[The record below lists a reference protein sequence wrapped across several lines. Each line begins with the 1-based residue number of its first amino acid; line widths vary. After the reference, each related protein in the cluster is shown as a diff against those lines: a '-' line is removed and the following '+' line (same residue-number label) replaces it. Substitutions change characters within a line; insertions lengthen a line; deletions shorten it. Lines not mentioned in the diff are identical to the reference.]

1 MRVFAAVTFLMFICL
16 PSAALARKEKAPFH
30 VVGVATSSCG
40 LFLQSRAEHLDAN
53 QADVYNQWIDG
64 FVTGVNYESNDSV
77 PADHAGI
84 EAWVAKYCAEHPLDS
99 LAAAA
104 IQLVRENRTPHP

>member
-1 MRVFAAVTFLMFICL
+1 MRVFAAVACLMFICL
-16 PSAALARKEKAPFH
+16 PTAALARKESAPFH

-40 LFLQSRAEHLDAN
+40 LFLQSRAKHLDPN

-64 FVTGVNYESNDSV
+64 FISGVNYESNDAI

-84 EAWVAKYCAEHPLDS
+84 EAWVAKYCADHPLDS

-104 IQLVRENRTPHP
+104 LQLVRENRRGPP